1 MAFAVRRWVT
11 DVALL
16 TKVAWHQFREDP
28 AWLFVQ
34 GARQAPARV
43 RRRLRPGPTTRPG
56 VISSL
61 RAVLADKPEQAREL
75 VVGHE
80 ARAGFLRTQLGLE
93 APAGD
98 RVGLARVAAVR
109 GELSE
114 AVAVG
119 AGTPVA
125 RRAASELRLLSPGFQ
140 LSPRPSPQRPRQSSG
155 IHRRVA
161 MILNNSLP
169 HTQSGYAQRTHS
181 LLTAMRASG
190 IEVEAW
196 TRLGWPASVGRLGTN
211 VLDVID
217 GVPYH
222 RLPTPSF
229 SAEHDRRWQ
238 QQVDRLIPELAEFA
252 PDVIHTTTDFHNG
265 LVAQAVAAS
274 LGVPWVYELRGQIE
288 LSWAAQRPAPW
299 REQARSSERVLLAR
313 AKELEL
319 ARAAD
324 AVVVLSQV
332 QADDLL
338 DHGVEPRALRIA
350 PNAVDDT
357 LLDHDIP
364 PVEARRLV
372 GLPEDGCWVGAVSSL
387 NGYEGHDVLLR
398 AVALARRDGQDIR
411 CAIVGDGPA
420 MPELEA
426 LGSALGLGH
435 ALVMPGRVPRRTA
448 LDWYAALDVFVVPR
462 RDIPLCRVITPMKPL
477 EAMAMGRPV
486 VASDLPALRTIVD
499 GDAGVLVPAENTEEL
514 AAALTSLA
522 QNPAR
527 RTALGRG
534 AHAAA
539 TERTWAHNA
548 ATCQSLYDG
557 LLRDRT

>member
-1 MAFAVRRWVT
+1 
-11 DVALL
+11 
-16 TKVAWHQFREDP
+16 
-28 AWLFVQ
+28 
-34 GARQAPARV
+34 
-43 RRRLRPGPTTRPG
+43 
-56 VISSL
+56 
-61 RAVLADKPEQAREL
+61 
-75 VVGHE
+75 
-80 ARAGFLRTQLGLE
+80 
-93 APAGD
+93 
-98 RVGLARVAAVR
+98 
-109 GELSE
+109 
-114 AVAVG
+114 
-119 AGTPVA
+119 
-125 RRAASELRLLSPGFQ
+125 
-140 LSPRPSPQRPRQSSG
+140 
-155 IHRRVA
+155 